1 MQNKDYGYEVEVNT
15 NPMTKRDESKKK
27 NTLSTV
33 EWNLINKIVYSI
45 KMGWMKP
52 KVPKEKIDPFEK
64 FF

>member
-33 EWNLINKIVYSI
+33 E
-45 KMGWMKP
+45 
-52 KVPKEKIDPFEK
+52 
-64 FF
+64 